1 MKLFIVRIFT
11 LLTLFGALAA
21 ASERAAIEKLG
32 GIEVFA
38 FGGIGFAGTTSEGEI
53 AFKQIFKSDSAEAD
67 LLELLKT
74 GNAQSKCYA
83 LVGLRLKN
91 RPAFNEQV
99 KSFTS
104 SKQEV
109 QTCGGC
115 IMMKLP
121 MSSVVAGIERGNYDK
136 QAMAKP
142 KKAP

>member
-1 MKLFIVRIFT
+1 MIFRIFT
-11 LLTLFGALAA
+11 LLTLFSSFALA
-21 ASERAAIEKLG
+21 SDRAAIEKLD

-38 FGGIGFAGTTSEGEI
+38 FGGVGFAGTTSEGEI
-53 AFKQIFKSDSAEAD
+53 AFKQVFKSASAESD
-67 LLELLKT
+67 FLELLKT
-74 GNAQSKCYA
+74 GNAQSRCYA

-91 RPAFNEQV
+91 RLLFDEQV

-109 QTCGGC
+109 QTCAGC

-121 MSSVVAGIERGNYDK
+121 MSSVVASIERGNYDK

-142 KKAP
+142 KKLP